1 MDMRYFY
8 KAQGDGDGDYDLAW
22 MLARITLTLLF
33 GGMLVLGWRL
43 LAQGRTIPQ
52 LPRRRRSL
60 LNIEEAVRWRPE
72 F

>member
-1 MDMRYFY
+1 MRYFY
-8 KAQGDGDGDYDLAW
+8 RPESDAEGDLDLPW
-22 MLARITLTLLF
+22 MLVRITLTLLF

-43 LAQGRTIPQ
+43 LAQGRTMPQ
-52 LPRRRRSL
+52 LPRRRRTL

>member
-1 MDMRYFY
+1 MRYFY
-8 KAQGDGDGDYDLAW
+8 KPETDQQDDYDLPW

-33 GGMLVLGWRL
+33 GGLLVLGWRL
-43 LAQGRTIPQ
+43 FAQGHTIPQ
-52 LPRRRRSL
+52 IPRRRRTL